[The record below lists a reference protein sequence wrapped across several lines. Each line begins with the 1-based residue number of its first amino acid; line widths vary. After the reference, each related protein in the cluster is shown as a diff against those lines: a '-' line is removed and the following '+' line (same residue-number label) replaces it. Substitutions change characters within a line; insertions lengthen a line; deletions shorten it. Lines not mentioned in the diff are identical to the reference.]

1 MQKNHMFLK
10 FLVTLIGLT
19 FVAYAALPTMAADD
33 YTPTVTE
40 DEISV
45 FLETSFSNAK
55 IWAWNDKVAQ
65 FTTDRKSVGRE
76 RVC

>member
-1 MQKNHMFLK
+1 MQKNYMFLN

-19 FVAYAALPTMAADD
+19 FGAFAVMPAMAADD

-45 FLETSFSNAK
+45 FLETSFDNAK
-55 IWAWNDKVAQ
+55 IWA
-65 FTTDRKSVGRE
+65 
-76 RVC
+76 